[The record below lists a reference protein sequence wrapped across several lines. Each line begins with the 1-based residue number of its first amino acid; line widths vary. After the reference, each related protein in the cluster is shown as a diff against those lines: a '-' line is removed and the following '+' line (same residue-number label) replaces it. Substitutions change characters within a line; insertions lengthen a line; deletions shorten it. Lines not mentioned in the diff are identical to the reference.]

1 MSPLSFSERAYD
13 HWRTSMFKCDDCGVT
28 VEMGQ
33 PCECP
38 EDEEEEEDETTVDKD

>member
-1 MSPLSFSERAYD
+1 
-13 HWRTSMFKCDDCGVT
+13 MFKCDDCGVT

-38 EDEEEEEDETTVDKD
+38 EDDEEEEEDETTVDKD